1 MISSVSRVSF
11 GDKLGAHQA
20 LIEDPGKFTKQQSA
34 SQPAMQPQASA
45 DAPKKH
51 SALKII
57 GGIIGAVVIVGA
69 GLFGLS
75 KCVKVNPDTTNI
87 FRKGVNKLVEAG
99 EWIGNKV
106 GGLFGK
112 KGAKDAA
119 DEVADAASG
128 AVSEAG
134 ETIAEG
140 AASILA

>member
-1 MISSVSRVSF
+1 MISSVSSVSF
-11 GDKLGAHQA
+11 GDKVSAHQA
-20 LIEDPGKFTKQQSA
+20 LIEDPGRFTKQQTA
-34 SQPAMQPQASA
+34 SQPAMAPNASP

-57 GGIIGAVVIVGA
+57 GGVIGAVVIVAA

-75 KCVKVNPDTTNI
+75 KCVKVNPDTTNV

-112 KGAKDAA
+112 KGATDAA
-119 DEVADAASG
+119 DEVADAAGSAASG
-128 AVSEAG
+128 AAEGA
-134 ETIAEG
+134 AEG